1 MVRKLVLVG
10 VLVLVGRGSV
20 FQLFVAVLVSCA
32 SLVLQVH
39 LSPYKHTED
48 NVFKAVVE
56 VHIFL
61 VVTIAP
67 VLNQLRADDA
77 EAEMV
82 SAQAYDAVL
91 VISFVASIVV
101 GFVWTVCAKRDTMKA
116 ALRERAVASS
126 DDAEESSA
134 KGTQRAIRLLRL
146 GLTTNDDMR
155 LLTTYFERVRALQL
169 ILCHDRSCLHASC
182 IMHLLLRYSCFH
194 HLCFS
199 GPF

>member
-10 VLVLVGRGSV
+10 VLVMFGRGNV
-20 FQLFVAVLVSCA
+20 FQLFVAVLVSCT

-39 LSPYKHTED
+39 LSPYKHRED

-67 VLNQLRADDA
+67 VLKQLRADDA
-77 EAEMV
+77 EAVMV
-82 SAQAYDAVL
+82 SEQAYDAVL

-101 GFVWTVCAKRDTMKA
+101 GFVWTVCAKRSAMKA

-126 DDAEESSA
+126 DYAEELSA
-134 KGTQRAIRLLRL
+134 KGTQRAIRLLLL

-155 LLTTYFERVRALQL
+155 LLTTYFERVRRTLQL
-169 ILCHDRSCLHASC
+169 ILS
-182 IMHLLLRYSCFH
+182 
-194 HLCFS
+194 
-199 GPF
+199 

>member
-10 VLVLVGRGSV
+10 VLVMFGRGTV
-20 FQLFVAVLVSCA
+20 FQLFVAVLVSCT

-39 LSPYKHTED
+39 LSPYKHRED

-77 EAEMV
+77 DAEIV

-101 GFVWTVCAKRDTMKA
+101 GFVWTVCAKRSTMKA
-116 ALRERAVASS
+116 ALHERAVASG
-126 DDAEESSA
+126 DDAEESST
-134 KGTQRAIRLLRL
+134 KGTQRAIQLLRL

-155 LLTTYFERVRALQL
+155 LLTTYFARVRAPSGHPVMTDPVIVHYASATLQL
-169 ILCHDRSCLHASC
+169 FHYVC
-182 IMHLLLRYSCFH
+182 I
-194 HLCFS
+194 S

>member
-10 VLVLVGRGSV
+10 VLVMFGRGSV
-20 FQLFVAVLVSCA
+20 FQLFVAVLVSCT

-39 LSPYKHTED
+39 LSPYKHGED

-67 VLNQLRADDA
+67 ALKQLRANDA
-77 EAEMV
+77 QMEIV

-91 VISFVASIVV
+91 VVSFVVSIVV

-116 ALRERAVASS
+116 ALRERAVACS
-126 DDAEESSA
+126 DDEEESSA

-155 LLTTYFERVRALQL
+155 LLTTYFERVCTL
-169 ILCHDRSCLHASC
+169 
-182 IMHLLLRYSCFH
+182 
-194 HLCFS
+194 
-199 GPF
+199 